1 MGQQTPIDMFTKPD
15 CSYCNRAKKILK
27 DAGLS
32 WREHD
37 VTSGDHIA
45 NAAVYLSGLQAVP
58 QIFIGGY
65 HVSGADDLERIAASG
80 TLARLVAAAPHEPL
94 DFTTLSDTAL
104 AEGAADAPFRTVIPK
119 SDGARDD
126 DCEAWPILRFYKEFF
141 GFWPNTFA
149 YLHHWPEAYKLF
161 MYGHNFA
168 AIRAGREVLGDPLM
182 LAVAYGTSQ
191 AQGCNYCQAHSAAF
205 AGATSRRIVSRLRAD
220 TENTREEGPIGDY
233 ERALVR
239 LAARASHNTVTDSI
253 LGTVRDKA
261 VGGYGGPREA
271 EPDIEAVALVT
282 SAFGFLNVFNG
293 LVGMQIE
300 GDWAKSVADVGIEAG
315 RHGTEEANPNNLDYA
330 VPHGGPTLEEM
341 IGKYHMQVGNL
352 DRYCMRE
359 FGFTPAWMLAFP
371 EALRKGHAAFYGE
384 LMGDRPHSKL
394 SAEFKHLL
402 GRVSAIAK
410 GHDQLAACEAFMAHH
425 TAKDPQRA
433 IQRIRRCYA
442 VATARAEASHLFT
455 RAEQAALRLAWL
467 SAQVPLTTPR
477 RFVAPAIQA
486 FDAKSLIEIFAV
498 AAIASLVQRFVAIKP
513 QKPEAAVVEFLARHD
528 LEADTVALRYPLPG
542 LAGTV

>member
-1 MGQQTPIDMFTKPD
+1 MEQQTPIDMFTKPN
-15 CSYCNRAKKILK
+15 CSYCTRAKKILK
-27 DAGLS
+27 DAGLA

-37 VTSGDHIA
+37 VTSGDRIA
-45 NAAVYLSGLQAVP
+45 NASVYLSGLQAVP

-65 HVSGADDLERIAASG
+65 HVRGADDLERLAASG
-80 TLARLVAAAPHEPL
+80 TLARLVAAAPHEPV

-104 AEGAADAPFRTVIPK
+104 AEGAADVPFRTIIPK

-126 DCEAWPILRFYKEFF
+126 DREAWPILRFYKQFF

-168 AIRAGREVLGDPLM
+168 AIRAGRDVLGDPLM
-182 LAVAYGTSQ
+182 LAVGYGTSQ

-205 AGATSRRIVSRLRAD
+205 AGEKSRSIVSRLRQGAR
-220 TENTREEGPIGDY
+220 NTGEAGPIGDY

-253 LGTVRDKA
+253 LHMARDKA
-261 VGGYGGPREA
+261 GGAYGGPREA

-300 GDWAKSVADVGIEAG
+300 GDWAKSVADVGVEAG
-315 RHGTEEANPNNLDYA
+315 RHGAEETNPDNLDYA
-330 VPHGGPTLEEM
+330 VPQGGPTLEEM
-341 IGKYHMQVGNL
+341 IGKYQGQVGDL
-352 DRYCMRE
+352 DTYSARE
-359 FGFTPAWMLAFP
+359 FGVTPTWMAAFP
-371 EALRKGHAAFYGE
+371 ESLRKGHAAFYGE
-384 LMGDRPHSKL
+384 LMGDRAHSKL
-394 SAEFKHLL
+394 SAELKHLL
-402 GRVSAIAK
+402 ARVSAIAK
-410 GHDQLAACEAFMAHH
+410 GHDQLAATEAFMAHH
-425 TAKDPQRA
+425 AASDQERA
-433 IQRIRRCYA
+433 IQRIRSCYA
-442 VATARAEASHLFT
+442 VATARAEANHLFT

-477 RFVAPAIQA
+477 RFVAPAIDI
-486 FDAKSLIEIFAV
+486 FDTKGLIEIFVV
-498 AAIASLVQRFVAIKP
+498 AGIASLVQRFVAIKP
-513 QKPEAAVVEFLARHD
+513 QKPEVAVLGFLAQNN
-528 LEADTVALRYPLPG
+528 LEADTVALRYPLPRLG
-542 LAGTV
+542 EAA